1 MCSATSEKI
10 PSGIEG
16 LDDVLLGG
24 FISNRSYLLTG
35 PTGSGKTIFSIQ
47 WLLEG
52 LKNGESCLY
61 ITFTEPPHEIARN
74 LASFGWDLSNLPI
87 VDPVAD
93 INKSHGG
100 DEEYQI
106 FSPEEVEQLPLWEV
120 IYDKIEER
128 KPQRLVID
136 SATYLRF
143 LSIDEFQFRK
153 RVFKFVDFLRSIGCT
168 SILAHEPIESNGD
181 LTFALAVDGIIKLR
195 RDISSGR
202 VIELRTLEVQ
212 KFRGSNYLDGLH
224 PMRIAS
230 GGIVV
235 FPHIVEKRIG
245 VSPGEELVASG
256 VEELDEILMGGIES
270 GTTTII
276 SGPTG
281 VGKTTLGIQFLVNSA
296 SAGVKSV
303 MYTFEESIESIVRR
317 CRGIGIALDEA
328 INSGRIIITKVN
340 PMELYPDELLNIIRK
355 TIEKDKVE
363 LVLIDSLRGYHLAME
378 QFGTLVSHLQNIV
391 TYLNNRNITTFI
403 VNEVEHITG
412 DLTITELGVSFLVDN
427 IILIRYA
434 EINSEVRRIIGCL
447 KKRLGPFKPELRE
460 FEITGAGIVIG
471 KKLQGMKGVL
481 TGVPEK

>member
-1 MCSATSEKI
+1 
-10 PSGIEG
+10 
-16 LDDVLLGG
+16 
-24 FISNRSYLLTG
+24 
-35 PTGSGKTIFSIQ
+35 
-47 WLLEG
+47 
-52 LKNGESCLY
+52 
-61 ITFTEPPHEIARN
+61 
-74 LASFGWDLSNLPI
+74 
-87 VDPVAD
+87 
-93 INKSHGG
+93 
-100 DEEYQI
+100 
-106 FSPEEVEQLPLWEV
+106 
-120 IYDKIEER
+120 
-128 KPQRLVID
+128 
-136 SATYLRF
+136 
-143 LSIDEFQFRK
+143 
-153 RVFKFVDFLRSIGCT
+153 
-168 SILAHEPIESNGD
+168 
-181 LTFALAVDGIIKLR
+181 
-195 RDISSGR
+195 
-202 VIELRTLEVQ
+202 
-212 KFRGSNYLDGLH
+212 
-224 PMRIAS
+224 
-230 GGIVV
+230 
-235 FPHIVEKRIG
+235 
-245 VSPGEELVASG
+245 
-256 VEELDEILMGGIES
+256 
-270 GTTTII
+270 
-276 SGPTG
+276 
-281 VGKTTLGIQFLVNSA
+281 
-296 SAGVKSV
+296 VKSV